1 MLRRVFALA
10 AFCLLAW
17 PAAAQVQRNFPQ
29 NALRGA
35 VVFGIFPEIVLNGNL
50 ARLSPGTRIRKDDNM
65 IAVPSAMLGGP
76 FLVNYTI
83 DFGGTVKDVWVLTPA
98 EAAVQPWPTTPEQAQ
113 AWSFDPVA
121 QVWTKP

>member
-1 MLRRVFALA
+1 MAL
-10 AFCLLAW
+10 

-29 NALRGA
+29 NALRGSM
-35 VVFGIFPEIVLNGNL
+35 VFGIFPEILLNGNL

-65 IAVPSAMLGGP
+65 LAMPSTMLGGP

-83 DFGGTVKDVWVLTPA
+83 DFGGTVKDVWVLTPG
-98 EAAVQPWPTTPEQAQ
+98 EAAVQPWPTTPDQAQ
-113 AWSFDPVA
+113 AWSFDPIA

>member
-10 AFCLLAW
+10 VFCLLAL
-17 PAAAQVQRNFPQ
+17 PAGAQVQRNFPQ
-29 NALRGA
+29 NALRGSI
-35 VVFGIFPEIVLNGNL
+35 VFGIFPEIVLNGNV

-76 FLVNYTI
+76 FLVNYTV

-121 QVWTKP
+121 QVWTRP